1 MAKYAKQSF
10 MQSGKGIIMNKKCL
24 ALILGVIIALSF
36 TGFSI
41 AEEKE
46 NQQAEKISKAQEGLK
61 TLGYYKGDVTGKM
74 DKDTRDAIK
83 EFQKK
88 EEDMKMPAG
97 MLTEKTCSAIDKAA
111 EKKLKKDD
119 DKGKNPMGQMEEGK
133 GKLQEGMDK
142 MKGATDVVK

>member
-1 MAKYAKQSF
+1 MS
-10 MQSGKGIIMNKKCL
+10 KKCL
-24 ALILGVIIALSF
+24 ALIIGVIITLSF

-74 DKDTRDAIK
+74 DKDTRDAVK

-88 EEDMKMPAG
+88 EENMKMPAG
-97 MLTEKTCSAIDKAA
+97 MLTDKTCSAIDKKA
-111 EKKLKKDD
+111 EKKMKKDE
-119 DKGKNPMGQMEEGK
+119 DKGKNPMDKMDEGK
-133 GKLQEGMDK
+133 GKVQEGMDK

>member
-1 MAKYAKQSF
+1 MS
-10 MQSGKGIIMNKKCL
+10 KKIL
-24 ALILGVIIALSF
+24 AVLIGVMVVFTFTALCV
-36 TGFSI
+36 

-74 DKDTRDAIK
+74 DKDTRDAVK

-88 EEDMKMPAG
+88 EENMKMPAG
-97 MLTEKTCSAIDKAA
+97 MLTDKTCSAIDEKA
-111 EKKLKKDD
+111 EKKMKKDE
-119 DKGKNPMGQMEEGK
+119 DKGKNPMDKMEEGK
-133 GKLQEGMDK
+133 GKAQEGMDK

>member
-1 MAKYAKQSF
+1 MAKLVKQKF
-10 MQSGKGIIMNKKCL
+10 IQSGKGAVMNKKCL
-24 ALILGVIIALSF
+24 ALIIGVIIALSF

-97 MLTEKTCSAIDKAA
+97 MLTDKTCSAIDEKA
-111 EKKLKKDD
+111 EKKMKKDE
-119 DKGKNPMGQMEEGK
+119 DKGKNPMDKMEEGK
-133 GKLQEGMDK
+133 GKVQEGMDK

>member
-1 MAKYAKQSF
+1 MVSQKTNHSQSKKEVF
-10 MQSGKGIIMNKKCL
+10 MSRKIL
-24 ALILGVIIALSF
+24 ALLIGVMVVFTFTALCV
-36 TGFSI
+36 

-61 TLGYYKGDVTGKM
+61 TLGYYKGDATGKM

-88 EEDMKMPAG
+88 EENMKMPAG
-97 MLTEKTCSAIDKAA
+97 MLTDKTCSAIDEKA
-111 EKKLKKDD
+111 EKKMKKDEN
-119 DKGKNPMGQMEEGK
+119 KGKNPMEK
-133 GKLQEGMDK
+133 VQEGMDK

>member
-1 MAKYAKQSF
+1 
-10 MQSGKGIIMNKKCL
+10 MNKKCL
-24 ALILGVIIALSF
+24 ALIIGVIIALSF

-97 MLTEKTCSAIDKAA
+97 MLTDKTCSAIDEKA
-111 EKKLKKDD
+111 EKKMKKDE
-119 DKGKNPMGQMEEGK
+119 DKGKNPMDKMEEGK
-133 GKLQEGMDK
+133 GKVQEGMDK

>member
-1 MAKYAKQSF
+1 MSKKY
-10 MQSGKGIIMNKKCL
+10 L

-74 DKDTRDAIK
+74 DKDTREAVK

-88 EEDMKMPAG
+88 EENMKMPAG

-111 EKKLKKDD
+111 EKKMKKDE
-119 DKGKNPMGQMEEGK
+119 DKGKSPMDQMEEGK
-133 GKLQEGMDK
+133 GKMQEGMDK

>member
-1 MAKYAKQSF
+1 M
-10 MQSGKGIIMNKKCL
+10 IKK
-24 ALILGVIIALSF
+24 IIAVLIGVMVVF
-36 TGFSI
+36 TFNTLCV

-61 TLGYYKGDVTGKM
+61 TLGYYKGEVTGKM

-88 EEDMKMPAG
+88 EENMKMPAG

-111 EKKLKKDD
+111 EKKMKKDE
-119 DKGKNPMGQMEEGK
+119 DKGKSPMGQMEEGK
-133 GKLQEGMDK
+133 GKMQEGMDK

>member
-1 MAKYAKQSF
+1 
-10 MQSGKGIIMNKKCL
+10 MNKKCL
-24 ALILGVIIALSF
+24 ALIIGVIIALSF

-97 MLTEKTCSAIDKAA
+97 MLTDKTCSAIDEKA
-111 EKKLKKDD
+111 EKKMKKDE
-119 DKGKNPMGQMEEGK
+119 DKGKNPMDKMDEGK
-133 GKLQEGMDK
+133 GKVQEGMDK

>member
-1 MAKYAKQSF
+1 
-10 MQSGKGIIMNKKCL
+10 MNKIL
-24 ALILGVIIALSF
+24 ALIIGVVIALSF
-36 TGFSI
+36 SGIVS

-61 TLGYYKGDVTGKM
+61 TLGYYKGEVTGKM

-97 MLTEKTCSAIDKAA
+97 MLTDKTCSAIDEKA
-111 EKKLKKDD
+111 EKKMKKDE
-119 DKGKNPMGQMEEGK
+119 DKGKNPMDK
-133 GKLQEGMDK
+133 VQEGMDK

>member
-1 MAKYAKQSF
+1 
-10 MQSGKGIIMNKKCL
+10 MNKKCL
-24 ALILGVIIALSF
+24 ALIIGVIIALSF

-74 DKDTRDAIK
+74 DKDTRDAVK

-97 MLTEKTCSAIDKAA
+97 MLTDKTCSAIDEKA
-111 EKKLKKDD
+111 EKKMKKDE
-119 DKGKNPMGQMEEGK
+119 DKGKNPMDKMEEGK
-133 GKLQEGMDK
+133 GKVQEGMDK

>member
-1 MAKYAKQSF
+1 M
-10 MQSGKGIIMNKKCL
+10 KKCL
-24 ALILGVIIALSF
+24 ALIIGVIIALSF

-97 MLTEKTCSAIDKAA
+97 MLTEKTCSAIDKKA
-111 EKKLKKDD
+111 EENIKKDEE
-119 DKGKNPMGQMEEGK
+119 KAKNPMDKMEEGK
-133 GKLQEGMDK
+133 GKMQEGMDK

>member
-1 MAKYAKQSF
+1 MS
-10 MQSGKGIIMNKKCL
+10 KKCL
-24 ALILGVIIALSF
+24 ALIIGVIIALSF

-74 DKDTRDAIK
+74 DKDTRDAVK

-88 EEDMKMPAG
+88 EENMKMPAG
-97 MLTEKTCSAIDKAA
+97 MLTEKTCSAIDKKA
-111 EKKLKKDD
+111 EKKMKKDE
-119 DKGKNPMGQMEEGK
+119 DKGKNPMDKMDEGK
-133 GKLQEGMDK
+133 GKVQEGMDK

>member
-1 MAKYAKQSF
+1 MS
-10 MQSGKGIIMNKKCL
+10 KKCL
-24 ALILGVIIALSF
+24 ALIIGVIIALSF

-74 DKDTRDAIK
+74 DKDTRAAVK

-97 MLTEKTCSAIDKAA
+97 MLTDKTCSAIDKKA
-111 EKKLKKDD
+111 EKKMKKDE
-119 DKGKNPMGQMEEGK
+119 DKGKNPMDKMDEGK
-133 GKLQEGMDK
+133 GKVQEGMDK

>member
-1 MAKYAKQSF
+1 
-10 MQSGKGIIMNKKCL
+10 MNKKCL
-24 ALILGVIIALSF
+24 ALIIGVIIALSF
-36 TGFSI
+36 TGLSI

-97 MLTEKTCSAIDKAA
+97 MLTDKTCSAIDEKA
-111 EKKLKKDD
+111 EKKMKKDE
-119 DKGKNPMGQMEEGK
+119 DKGKNPMDKMEEGK
-133 GKLQEGMDK
+133 GKVQEGMDK

>member
-1 MAKYAKQSF
+1 M
-10 MQSGKGIIMNKKCL
+10 KKIL
-24 ALILGVIIALSF
+24 ALIIGVVIALSF
-36 TGFSI
+36 SGIVS

-61 TLGYYKGDVTGKM
+61 TLGYFKGEVTGKM

-88 EEDMKMPAG
+88 EENMKMPAG
-97 MLTEKTCSAIDKAA
+97 MLTDKTCSAIDEKA
-111 EKKLKKDD
+111 EKKMKKDE
-119 DKGKNPMGQMEEGK
+119 DKGKNPMDKMDEGK
-133 GKLQEGMDK
+133 GKVQEGMDK

>member
-1 MAKYAKQSF
+1 MS
-10 MQSGKGIIMNKKCL
+10 KKCL
-24 ALILGVIIALSF
+24 ALIIGVIIALSF

-97 MLTEKTCSAIDKAA
+97 MLTDKTCSAIDEKA
-111 EKKLKKDD
+111 EKKMKKDE
-119 DKGKNPMGQMEEGK
+119 DKGKNPMDKMDEGK
-133 GKLQEGMDK
+133 GSAGGNGQDEGRD
-142 MKGATDVVK
+142 

>member
-1 MAKYAKQSF
+1 MS
-10 MQSGKGIIMNKKCL
+10 KKCL
-24 ALILGVIIALSF
+24 ALIIGVIIALSF

-97 MLTEKTCSAIDKAA
+97 MLTEKTCSAIDKKA
-111 EKKLKKDD
+111 EKKMKKDE
-119 DKGKNPMGQMEEGK
+119 DKGKNPMDKMEEGK
-133 GKLQEGMDK
+133 GKVQEGMDK

>member
-1 MAKYAKQSF
+1 MS
-10 MQSGKGIIMNKKCL
+10 KKCL
-24 ALILGVIIALSF
+24 ALIIGVIIALSF

-74 DKDTRDAIK
+74 DKDTRDAVK

-97 MLTEKTCSAIDKAA
+97 MLTDKTCSAIDKKA
-111 EKKLKKDD
+111 EKKMKKDE
-119 DKGKNPMGQMEEGK
+119 DKGKNPMDKMDEGK
-133 GKLQEGMDK
+133 GKVQEGMDK

>member
-1 MAKYAKQSF
+1 
-10 MQSGKGIIMNKKCL
+10 MNKKCL
-24 ALILGVIIALSF
+24 ALILGIIIVLSF

-46 NQQAEKISKAQEGLK
+46 NPRQEKISKAQEGLK
-61 TLGYYKGDVTGKM
+61 TLGYYKGDATGKM

-88 EEDMKMPAG
+88 EEDMKLPTG
-97 MLTEKTCSAIDKAA
+97 MLDDKTCSAIDKKA
-111 EKKLKKDD
+111 EKKMKKDE
-119 DKGKNPMGQMEEGK
+119 DKGKNPTDKMEEGK

-142 MKGATDVVK
+142 MKGATDIAK

>member
-1 MAKYAKQSF
+1 M
-10 MQSGKGIIMNKKCL
+10 KKCL
-24 ALILGVIIALSF
+24 ALIIGVIIALSF

-97 MLTEKTCSAIDKAA
+97 MLTEKTCSAIDKKA
-111 EKKLKKDD
+111 EEKIKKDEE
-119 DKGKNPMGQMEEGK
+119 KAKNPMDKMEEGK
-133 GKLQEGMDK
+133 GKMQEGMDK

>member
-1 MAKYAKQSF
+1 MVSQKTNHTQSIKEVF
-10 MQSGKGIIMNKKCL
+10 MSRKIL
-24 ALILGVIIALSF
+24 AVLIGVMVVFTFTALCV
-36 TGFSI
+36 

-61 TLGYYKGDVTGKM
+61 TLGYYKGEVTGKM
-74 DKDTRDAIK
+74 DKDTREAIK

-97 MLTEKTCSAIDKAA
+97 MLTDKTCSAIDEKA
-111 EKKLKKDD
+111 EKKMKKDE
-119 DKGKNPMGQMEEGK
+119 DKGKNPMDK
-133 GKLQEGMDK
+133 VQEGMDK

>member
-1 MAKYAKQSF
+1 
-10 MQSGKGIIMNKKCL
+10 MNKKCL

-36 TGFSI
+36 TGFSV
-41 AEEKE
+41 AAEKE
-46 NQQAEKISKAQEGLK
+46 SQQAEKISKAQEGLK

-88 EEDMKMPAG
+88 EENMKMPAG

-111 EKKLKKDD
+111 EKKSKKDE
-119 DKGKNPMGQMEEGK
+119 DKGKSPMGQMEEGK

>member
-1 MAKYAKQSF
+1 MS
-10 MQSGKGIIMNKKCL
+10 KKCL
-24 ALILGVIIALSF
+24 ALIIGVIIALSF

-74 DKDTRDAIK
+74 DKDTRDAVK

-88 EEDMKMPAG
+88 EENMKMPAG
-97 MLTEKTCSAIDKAA
+97 MLTDKTCSAIDKKA
-111 EKKLKKDD
+111 EKKMKKDE
-119 DKGKNPMGQMEEGK
+119 DKGKNPMDKMEEGK
-133 GKLQEGMDK
+133 GKAQEGMDK

>member
-1 MAKYAKQSF
+1 M
-10 MQSGKGIIMNKKCL
+10 KKIL
-24 ALILGVIIALSF
+24 ALIIGVVIALSF
-36 TGFSI
+36 SGVVS

-61 TLGYYKGDVTGKM
+61 TLGYYKGEVTGKM

-88 EEDMKMPAG
+88 EENMKMPAG
-97 MLTEKTCSAIDKAA
+97 MLTDKTCSAIDEKA
-111 EKKLKKDD
+111 EKKMKKDE
-119 DKGKNPMGQMEEGK
+119 DKGKSPMDQMEEGK
-133 GKLQEGMDK
+133 GKVQEGMDK

>member
-1 MAKYAKQSF
+1 
-10 MQSGKGIIMNKKCL
+10 MNKKCL
-24 ALILGVIIALSF
+24 ALIIGVIIALSF

-88 EEDMKMPAG
+88 EENMKMPAG
-97 MLTEKTCSAIDKAA
+97 MLTDKTCSAIDEKA
-111 EKKLKKDD
+111 EKKMKKDE
-119 DKGKNPMGQMEEGK
+119 DKGKNPMDKMEEGK
-133 GKLQEGMDK
+133 GKVQEGMDK

>member
-1 MAKYAKQSF
+1 MVSQKTNHSQSKKEVF
-10 MQSGKGIIMNKKCL
+10 MSRIIL
-24 ALILGVIIALSF
+24 AVLIGVMVVFTFTALCV
-36 TGFSI
+36 

-61 TLGYYKGDVTGKM
+61 TLGYYKGEVTGKM
-74 DKDTRDAIK
+74 DKDTREAIK

-97 MLTEKTCSAIDKAA
+97 MLTDKTCSAIDEKA
-111 EKKLKKDD
+111 EKKMKKDE
-119 DKGKNPMGQMEEGK
+119 DKGKNPMDK
-133 GKLQEGMDK
+133 VQEGMDK

>member
-1 MAKYAKQSF
+1 MS
-10 MQSGKGIIMNKKCL
+10 KKCL
-24 ALILGVIIALSF
+24 ALIIGVIITLSF

-61 TLGYYKGDVTGKM
+61 SLGYYKGDVTGKM
-74 DKDTRDAIK
+74 DKDTRDAVK

-88 EEDMKMPAG
+88 EENMKMPAG
-97 MLTEKTCSAIDKAA
+97 MLTDKTCSAIDKKA
-111 EKKLKKDD
+111 EKKMKKDE
-119 DKGKNPMGQMEEGK
+119 DKGKNPMDKMDEGK
-133 GKLQEGMDK
+133 GKGKGKVQEGMDK

>member
-1 MAKYAKQSF
+1 
-10 MQSGKGIIMNKKCL
+10 MNKKCL
-24 ALILGVIIALSF
+24 ALIIGVIIALSF

-74 DKDTRDAIK
+74 DRDTRDAIK

-97 MLTEKTCSAIDKAA
+97 MLTDKTCSAIDEKA
-111 EKKLKKDD
+111 EKKMKKDE
-119 DKGKNPMGQMEEGK
+119 DKGKNPMDKMEEGK
-133 GKLQEGMDK
+133 GKVQEGMDK

>member
-1 MAKYAKQSF
+1 M
-10 MQSGKGIIMNKKCL
+10 KKIL
-24 ALILGVIIALSF
+24 ALIIGVVIALSF
-36 TGFSI
+36 SGIVS

-61 TLGYYKGDVTGKM
+61 TLGYYKGEVTGKM

-88 EEDMKMPAG
+88 EENMKMPAG
-97 MLTEKTCSAIDKAA
+97 MLTDKTCSAIDEKA
-111 EKKLKKDD
+111 EKKMKKDE
-119 DKGKNPMGQMEEGK
+119 DKGKNPMDK
-133 GKLQEGMDK
+133 VQEGMDK

>member
-1 MAKYAKQSF
+1 MS
-10 MQSGKGIIMNKKCL
+10 KKCL
-24 ALILGVIIALSF
+24 ALIIGVIITLSF

-74 DKDTRDAIK
+74 DKDTRDAVK

-97 MLTEKTCSAIDKAA
+97 MLTDKTCSAIDKKA
-111 EKKLKKDD
+111 EKKTKKDE
-119 DKGKNPMGQMEEGK
+119 DKGKNPMDK
-133 GKLQEGMDK
+133 VQEGMDK